1 MREIKE
7 YEYPYQEDNSQLM
20 VAILNSTAPIPE
32 SYEERSENCHIA
44 QQIQSS
50 QAVQKFVNW
59 IEETTDTKLKDIWG
73 VWYQD
78 GGGIKW
84 HSHVGD
90 FRYSFVY
97 YIQVPDTSSSIIFSE
112 DPEKGEQ
119 TTMYPNQGICM
130 IWDNDFPH
138 CVPPNNHKGRCVL
151 SGNLI

>member
-1 MREIKE
+1 
-7 YEYPYQEDNSQLM
+7 
-20 VAILNSTAPIPE
+20 
-32 SYEERSENCHIA
+32 
-44 QQIQSS
+44 
-50 QAVQKFVNW
+50 VNW

-97 YIQVPDTSSSIIFSE
+97 YIQVPEKSSSIIFSE
-112 DPEKGEQ
+112 DPETADQ
-119 TTMYPNQGICM
+119 TTMYPNEGICM

-138 CVPPNNHKGRCVL
+138 CVPPSNHKGRCVL